1 MVLASGHQLIHLI
14 TEGLHCW
21 QTSFHFLQICLQLL
35 VFISLLYVCISST
48 TFDSTYKET
57 SLVAQMVKRLLTIRE
72 NQVWSLGQED
82 LLEKEMATH
91 SSVLAWKI
99 PWTEEPGSLQSMGL
113 QIVGHNRATNTF
125 TSIVIT
131 GLPRWL
137 SGKES
142 PCQCRRPRL
151 GPWDRK
157 IPWRRKWQPTPVFL
171 PGKSHGQRS
180 LAVYSP

>member
-1 MVLASGHQLIHLI
+1 MGFPG
-14 TEGLHCW
+14 GL
-21 QTSFHFLQICLQLL
+21 
-35 VFISLLYVCISST
+35 
-48 TFDSTYKET
+48 DGKET
-57 SLVAQMVKRLLTIRE
+57 ACNAGDPGSVPGLGSSLE
-72 NQVWSLGQED
+72 NEI
-82 LLEKEMATH
+82 ATY
-91 SSVLAWKI
+91 SSILPWKI

>member
-1 MVLASGHQLIHLI
+1 MGFPDGSDG
-14 TEGLHCW
+14 
-21 QTSFHFLQICLQLL
+21 
-35 VFISLLYVCISST
+35 
-48 TFDSTYKET
+48 KET
-57 SLVAQMVKRLLTIRE
+57 ACNAGDPGSIPG
-72 NQVWSLGQED
+72 LGSS
-82 LLEKEMATH
+82 LEKEMATY
-91 SSVLAWKI
+91 SSTLPWKI
-99 PWTEEPGSLQSMGL
+99 PRTEEPGSLQSMGL

-125 TSIVIT
+125 TSIVIM

-151 GPWDRK
+151 GPWVGK

-180 LAVYSP
+180 LAIYSP